1 MARFYFHLTDCS
13 LLDISMDKNNNIQK
27 HYDQLLAG
35 QYTWVFGD
43 VQSRVE
49 ENKILFHYLGLGN
62 GALAVDLGCG
72 PGYHSLALSMLGY
85 EVIAVDTSEALLNEL
100 ISHDEGKRIKTI
112 HEDIRKI
119 RDIVVCP
126 ANLVLCMGDT
136 ISLLDSYLEMTE
148 LLKDIRQ
155 CLSGEGRLILSF
167 RDQTRALEGVDRIL
181 PIKNERDR
189 IFTCLLDYEKDKI
202 GVTDILYQ
210 FADGKWSIQKS
221 SYKKIRIFSDKLE
234 AIICDVGFKIIRKDE
249 INGFVTLVM
258 EKD

>member
-1 MARFYFHLTDCS
+1 M
-13 LLDISMDKNNNIQK
+13 SMEKNKNIQQ
-27 HYDQLLAG
+27 HYDQLLAR

-43 VQSRVE
+43 VQSKVE
-49 ENKILFHYLGLGN
+49 ENKILFHSLGLDN
-62 GALAVDLGCG
+62 GAIAVDLGCG

-112 HEDIRKI
+112 RADIRKI
-119 RDIVVCP
+119 HDIVVCP

-136 ISLLDSYLEMTE
+136 ISLLDSYLEMKE
-148 LLKDIRQ
+148 LLKDIHQ
-155 CLSGEGRLILSF
+155 CLSGKGRFILSF

-181 PIKNERDR
+181 PIKNEHDR
-189 IFTCLLDYEKDKI
+189 VFTCLLEYENDKI
-202 GVTDILYQ
+202 CVTDILYQ
-210 FADGKWSIQKS
+210 FSDGKWSLQKS

-234 AIICDVGFKIIRKDE
+234 AIICEVGFKIIWKDE
-249 INGFVTLVM
+249 KNGFVTLVM